1 MNIPGKA
8 AVVTGGASGLGLATA
23 AELARQGASVA
34 IVDLASSPGTS
45 AAASIGPSARFLPAD
60 VSSSEALAAA
70 VAEAAEPTGGLDI
83 AVACAGVAI
92 GQRVLNRSGGPMPLE
107 AFERVVAVNLVGS
120 FNLLRLAAEAMAR
133 RPLDGN
139 HDGERGVIVLTAS
152 IAAYEGQVGQTAYA
166 ASKGGVVAL
175 TLAAARDLAGFGIR
189 VAAVAPGTFDTPML
203 AGLPDETRQRL
214 ADGVPHPKRL
224 GRPEEFAAL
233 VRHIV
238 ENPMLN
244 GEVIRLD
251 GALRMPP
258 R

>member
-1 MNIPGKA
+1 MRIAGKA

-34 IVDLASSPGTS
+34 IVDLPSSPGES
-45 AAASIGPSARFLPAD
+45 AAASIGPAARFLPAD
-60 VSSSEALAAA
+60 VTSDVGLAAA
-70 VAEAAEPTGGLDI
+70 VAEAAAPSRGLDI
-83 AVACAGVAI
+83 AVACAGVVT
-92 GQRVLNRSGGPMPLE
+92 GHRVLERSGAPMPLE
-107 AFERVVAVNLVGS
+107 AFQRVVSVNLIGS
-120 FNLLRLAAEAMAR
+120 FNLLRLAAAAMAGR
-133 RPLDGN
+133 AEE
-139 HDGERGVIVLTAS
+139 DGERGVIVLTAS
-152 IAAYEGQVGQTAYA
+152 IAAYEGQIGQTAYA

-175 TLAAARDLAGFGIR
+175 TLAAARDLASAGIR

-203 AGLPDETRQRL
+203 AGLPAEARQRL
-214 ADGVPHPKRL
+214 AEGVPHPRRL

-244 GEVIRLD
+244 GEVVRLD

>member
-1 MNIPGKA
+1 MRVAGKA

-34 IVDLASSPGTS
+34 IVDLPSSPGES
-45 AAASIGPSARFLPAD
+45 AAASIGPAARFLPAD
-60 VSSSEALAAA
+60 VTSDGGLAAA
-70 VAEAAEPTGGLDI
+70 VAEAAAPSQGLDI
-83 AVACAGVAI
+83 AVACAGVAT
-92 GQRVLNRSGGPMPLE
+92 GHRVLDRTGAPMPLE
-107 AFERVVAVNLVGS
+107 AFQRVVSVNLIGS
-120 FNLLRLAAEAMAR
+120 FNLLRLAAAAMAGR
-133 RPLDGN
+133 ADE
-139 HDGERGVIVLTAS
+139 DGERGVIVLTAS
-152 IAAYEGQVGQTAYA
+152 IAAYEGQIGQTAYA

-175 TLAAARDLAGFGIR
+175 TLAAARDLASAGIR

-203 AGLPDETRQRL
+203 AGLPAEARQRL
-214 ADGVPHPKRL
+214 ADGVPHPRRF

-244 GEVIRLD
+244 GEVVRLD